1 MLTPDF
7 AVTADFAAFG
17 DVAWGAQAL
26 APGTDVSGFILTRVA
41 APAATASF
49 GVFPSLAVA
58 AGVFPVAAVFA
69 DAFTLLSTAPADATI
84 AGDGF
89 VFVFTAV
96 ASGMAD
102 SGFTLATGALGD
114 AAAMV
119 VLLLGMDGA
128 LAIFLTA
135 LSALLGTLAALLAA
149 AVEAL
154 AATGGVDEA
163 FAAEGEAFEVVLAEA
178 LAGAV
183 VLAPDPRDERAEDV
197 FVADIPDFASFF
209 EDAILVAPSRPG
221 VETSRCS
228 VIDGARRAEYS

>member
-1 MLTPDF
+1 LLTPDF

-49 GVFPSLAVA
+49 GVFPSPAVA

-102 SGFTLATGALGD
+102 
-114 AAAMV
+114 
-119 VLLLGMDGA
+119 
-128 LAIFLTA
+128 
-135 LSALLGTLAALLAA
+135 
-149 AVEAL
+149 
-154 AATGGVDEA
+154 
-163 FAAEGEAFEVVLAEA
+163 
-178 LAGAV
+178 
-183 VLAPDPRDERAEDV
+183 
-197 FVADIPDFASFF
+197 
-209 EDAILVAPSRPG
+209 
-221 VETSRCS
+221 
-228 VIDGARRAEYS
+228 

>member
-1 MLTPDF
+1 
-7 AVTADFAAFG
+7 
-17 DVAWGAQAL
+17 
-26 APGTDVSGFILTRVA
+26 
-41 APAATASF
+41 
-49 GVFPSLAVA
+49 
-58 AGVFPVAAVFA
+58 
-69 DAFTLLSTAPADATI
+69 
-84 AGDGF
+84 
-89 VFVFTAV
+89 
-96 ASGMAD
+96 
-102 SGFTLATGALGD
+102 
-114 AAAMV
+114 
-119 VLLLGMDGA
+119 MDGA

-135 LSALLGTLAALLAA
+135 LSALLGTLAALLAMLAALLGTLAALLAA